1 MPAVMVVLILLDV
14 IGCSS
19 INEQVGPDQ
28 KIQRSLDAF
37 KEAAR
42 RFEQQQDWANYAAAQ
57 NNLGVTYR
65 MLAERGVEPEQNLQ
79 RSIDALTEAARLRK
93 EQQDWAN
100 YAKVQINL
108 GLTYQLLVQLGVE
121 PEQNLR
127 LALQAFKEAS
137 AR

>member
-1 MPAVMVVLILLDV
+1 MPAVMVVLVLLYV

-28 KIQRSLDAF
+28 KNQRSLDAF

-42 RFEQQQDWANYAAAQ
+42 RFDEQQDWENYAKVQ

-65 MLAERGVEPEQNLQ
+65 RQAERGVEPEQNLQ
-79 RSIDALTEAARLRK
+79 RSVGALTEAARLRK
-93 EQQDWAN
+93 EQQDWVG
-100 YAKVQINL
+100 YAKAQNNL
-108 GLTYQLLVQLGVE
+108 GLTHQLLVQLGVE

-137 AR
+137 AH